1 MARKKKATGIQT
13 FTATGKRVNGTQR
26 AGVLPSPLGAF
37 DPSTGRVYQKPRA
50 VLNEIVGR
58 SVVVVNK
65 AANPVLR
72 RRRDKSLGM
81 GGVGANRP
89 KE

>member
-13 FTATGKRVNGTQR
+13 FTASGKAVNGTSR
-26 AGVLPSPLGAF
+26 AGVLPSPIGSF
-37 DPSTGRVYQKPRA
+37 DPETGRVYQKPRA
-50 VLNEIVGR
+50 VLDEIRGR
-58 SVVVVNK
+58 SVVIINK
-65 AANPVLR
+65 AASPVLR